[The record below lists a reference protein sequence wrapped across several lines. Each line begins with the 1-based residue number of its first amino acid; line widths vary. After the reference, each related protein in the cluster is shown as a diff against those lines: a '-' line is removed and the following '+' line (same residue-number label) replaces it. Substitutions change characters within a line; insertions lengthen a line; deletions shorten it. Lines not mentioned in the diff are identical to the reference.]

1 VKNWIEISESRLT
14 ANYNTLADVAGPI
27 SVLAV
32 IKADAYGHSAAQCA
46 PVLARAGA
54 PWLGVTD
61 VREAVQVQAEL
72 IAAGIAPADQPRIL
86 IMSGSLPDESPL
98 IVDHAVT
105 PVVWSI
111 EELEAL
117 RTSADA
123 GNTKLAV
130 HVEIDTGMS
139 RQGCAAGDEL
149 QAILNW
155 FAAQSTLS
163 LDGIMTH
170 FASAEI
176 AGSPVSTAQQQAFEL
191 AIAQIKA
198 SGLEPQWVH
207 AGNSSAVDNLH
218 PFATNTP
225 SPAINLS
232 FRAKRSEAE
241 EPPHSAHSATDTSPA
256 AATEQPTSLQ
266 WLAQQAAAL
275 NAKAMVRTGL
285 ALYGRCLP
293 VEPAL
298 NYTGPHEASVCPSL
312 LPVLTW
318 KARVIGLREIAPGT
332 HVGYGAT
339 FTAPHPMRLALLPV
353 GYADGLRRELSSS
366 PTGAGWVM
374 LHGQRAS
381 IVGRIS
387 MNLTVVD
394 VTAIQGVAVG
404 DEAIVLGEGS
414 TAEDHARIAGT
425 IPYEI
430 LCGMQAHSF
439 LS

>member
-1 VKNWIEISESRLT
+1 MKNWIEISERRLT
-14 ANYNTLADVAGPI
+14 TNYKTLVQSAGTAV

-32 IKADAYGHSAAQCA
+32 IKADAYGHGAALCA

-54 PWLGVTD
+54 TWLGVTD
-61 VREAVQVQAEL
+61 AKEGVQIQEEFAHEKIV
-72 IAAGIAPADQPRIL
+72 DTPRIL
-86 IMSGSLPDESPL
+86 IMSGSLPEEARM
-98 IVDHAVT
+98 IVLRDLT

-117 RTSADA
+117 AA
-123 GNTKLAV
+123 EAKAQQKQLPV

-139 RQGCAAGDEL
+139 RQGCAVGDEL
-149 QAILNW
+149 QSILNW
-155 FAAQSTLS
+155 FTAQNALT

-170 FASAEI
+170 FSSAEI
-176 AGSPVSTAQQQAFEL
+176 AGSPISTEQRQAFEQ

-198 SGLEPQWVH
+198 SGLQPQWVH

-218 PFATNTP
+218 PFATPNAAVATTDCH
-225 SPAINLS
+225 SERS
-232 FRAKRSEAE
+232 AKRAVE
-241 EPPHSAHSATDTSPA
+241 EPPHSARSATE
-256 AATEQPTSLQ
+256 ATAPTSLE
-266 WLAQQAAAL
+266 WLVQQAATL

-285 ALYGRCLP
+285 ALYGHCLP
-293 VEPAL
+293 VESASG
-298 NYTGPHEASVCPSL
+298 YTGPHEASVQSRL

-318 KARVIGLREIAPGT
+318 KARVIGLRDIAAGT

-381 IVGRIS
+381 IVGRVS

-394 VTAIQGVAVG
+394 ITHIAAVAIG
-404 DEAIVLGEGS
+404 DEAIILGEGI

-425 IPYEI
+425 ISYEI
-430 LCGMQAHSF
+430 LCGMKSHTL